1 MELIGYVASLIIGI
15 SLGLIGGG
23 GSILTVPVL
32 VYLFGVEPV
41 VATAYSLFIVGSTSL
56 VGAYPKYKKG
66 LINVKTALIFGIPA
80 IAAVFAT
87 RKFIVPRIP
96 DTVFH
101 LGELAVTKGLLMMLL
116 FAVLMV
122 FASVS
127 MIRKK
132 DEEVIDIVHDISYD
146 PNEGEARPVVR
157 SFPKGIG
164 VNKSRFDET
173 AVADVAVSRVAVG
186 NIPVDEITI
195 EQKQVF
201 NYPLILVEGIV
212 VGVLTGLVG
221 AGGGFLIIP
230 ALVILSKL
238 PMKQAVGTS
247 LLIIAAKSLIGF
259 TGDLS
264 NYAMNWKL
272 LIIVTIIAIAGI
284 FIGNWLTNK
293 ISSDKLKKGF
303 GWFVLVMGIYII
315 IREIFFPGGGGGH

>member
-1 MELIGYVASLIIGI
+1 MEIAGYIASLVIGI

-41 VATAYSLFIVGSTSL
+41 LATAYSLFIVGTSSL
-56 VGAYPKYKKG
+56 AGALPKYKQG
-66 LINVKTALIFGIPA
+66 LVNIKTAVIFGIPS

-87 RKFIVPRIP
+87 RKFIVPHIP
-96 DTVFH
+96 SEVFQI
-101 LGELAVTKGLLMMLL
+101 GDFIVTKPILMMLL

-127 MIRKK
+127 MIREKGK
-132 DEEVIDIVHDISYD
+132 STK
-146 PNEGEARPVVR
+146 NENE
-157 SFPKGIG
+157 
-164 VNKSRFDET
+164 
-173 AVADVAVSRVAVG
+173 
-186 NIPVDEITI
+186 
-195 EQKQVF
+195 EQKF
-201 NYPLILVEGIV
+201 NYPVILLEGAV

-230 ALVILSKL
+230 ALVLLSKL

-259 TGDLS
+259 TGDIS
-264 NYAMNWKL
+264 NYKMDWTL
-272 LIIVTIIAIAGI
+272 LGLVTTLAIVGI
-284 FIGNWLTNK
+284 FIGNQLSKK
-293 ISSDKLKKGF
+293 IDGNKLKKGF

-315 IREIFFPGGGGGH
+315 AKELLLPGAGH